1 MNKMIHCIY
10 GFLFISSHEGTFFLK
25 VVSVLVCVI
34 NDVEYTKAP
43 G

>member
-1 MNKMIHCIY
+1 MIHCIY
-10 GFLFISSHEGTFFLK
+10 GFLFISSHEGTFLESM
-25 VVSVLVCVI
+25 SVLVCVI

>member
-10 GFLFISSHEGTFFLK
+10 GFLFIQVMRELFLK